1 MIERLD
7 SKHLVQ
13 FIQSHHIEA
22 ELLHFEVETPTVAVA
37 AEVAGVEPEQIV
49 KSVLFMAD
57 GEPVLVLATG
67 TARIAWKML
76 ADYLGISRKK
86 LKMANATQVLA
97 WTGYVVGSVSP
108 IGQRQKLRT
117 VVEATIPTLDTV
129 LAGGGE
135 LNALLKLET
144 AELLR
149 VVQGEVVPLVLEPT

>member
-7 SKHLVQ
+7 STHLAQ
-13 FIQSHHIEA
+13 YIQIHHLHA
-22 ELLHFEVETPTVAVA
+22 EILYFEVQTPTVAVA
-37 AEVAGVEPEQIV
+37 AEAAGVEPEQIV
-49 KSVLFMAD
+49 KSVLFMAE

-67 TARIAWKML
+67 TVRIAWKKL

-86 LKMANATQVLA
+86 LKMANATQVLEI
-97 WTGYVVGSVSP
+97 TGYVVGSVAP
-108 IGQRQKLRT
+108 IGQRHKLRT
-117 VVEATIPTLDTV
+117 IVEATIPTLPLV

-149 VVQGEVVPLVLEPT
+149 VVQGEVVPLV